1 MKSYSQFLE
10 EPVPINKNQSLPR
23 GEFYKVYC
31 NDDGSYVKYLYEFI
45 KANFK
50 QPFPNEVKHD

>member
-1 MKSYSQFLE
+1 MKSYKQFLD

-31 NDDGSYVKYLYEFI
+31 KDDGSYVKYLYRFI
-45 KANFK
+45 KKNFK
-50 QPFPNEVKHD
+50 QPKLESEKH